1 MAVCIKLTMKLP
13 FTCYNS
19 REIAALDFA
28 VDANVCM
35 KSCKIIGLTG
45 AFGSGCTT
53 AAKHLRDTRKFV
65 MVRLSDAIRTEWV
78 KSNKGEPSRLELQK
92 LGDDLRQKNHAG
104 ILVELAF
111 KELAQKNNG
120 QLPECIVIDGLR
132 NVGEINYLRDEHG
145 YRFTLIAAL
154 ASFDA
159 RWDRIESTYTDRG
172 LGRAEFIEDDKRDK
186 NEETPYGQQVELC
199 VDRADILIDNSM
211 TVSTT
216 EFKRKVL
223 DFVDLAMGTLSRG
236 ATQPEILMNIA
247 FSSSHSSKCIKRH
260 VGAVIADHKGQIVSA
275 GYNENP
281 LGTNPCIEEPEYEN
295 QCFRDII
302 RNEHFKSLSDRG
314 ARCPVCGEKIVFVK
328 GPPWR
333 CKACATKGEKTNL
346 ESFFFPDR
354 ALNWCTAVH
363 AEVWAILAAGE
374 RARNGVLYTTTFPCA
389 QCAEKIV
396 QSGIAKVVFT
406 ESYPD
411 VFGAARLKLGAVDL
425 EQFEGVRSSSFE
437 RIFSKTKP
445 D

>member
-1 MAVCIKLTMKLP
+1 MERSPHI
-13 FTCYNS
+13 
-19 REIAALDFA
+19 
-28 VDANVCM
+28 
-35 KSCKIIGLTG
+35 IIGLTG

-53 AAKHLRDTRKFV
+53 AAKHLRDTRHFSIL
-65 MVRLSDAIRTEWV
+65 RLSDAIRTAWG
-78 KSNKGEPSRLELQK
+78 KDHKEPATRLQLQR
-92 LGDDLRQKNHAG
+92 LGDELRQKSHAG
-104 ILVELAF
+104 VLVELAF
-111 KELAQKNNG
+111 DGLALANKG
-120 QLPECIVIDGLR
+120 KLPTAIVIDGIR
-132 NVGEINYLRDEHG
+132 NVGEIEYLRDTYG
-145 YRFTLIAAL
+145 YRFTLIAIL

-159 RWDRIESTYTDRG
+159 RWDRIQSTYTDNG
-172 LGRAEFIEDDKRDK
+172 QDLSAFIEDDKRDK

-199 VDRADILIDNSM
+199 VDKADILIDNSIS
-211 TVSTT
+211 VPTT
-216 EFKRKVL
+216 EFKKKLL
-223 DFVDLAMGTLSRG
+223 DFVDLATGNKPRG
-236 ATQPEILMNIA
+236 ASQAEILMNIA

-260 VGAVIADHKGQIVSA
+260 VGAVIADLKGQVVSA

-302 RNEHFKSLSDRG
+302 RNEHFKALAARG
-314 ARCPVCGEKIVFVK
+314 ARCPVCGEPIVFEP

-333 CKACATKGEKTNL
+333 CKACAGKGEKTNL

-363 AEVWAILAAGE
+363 AEVWAVLAAAE
-374 RARNGVLYTTTFPCA
+374 RARGGVLYTTTFPCA

-396 QSGIAKVVFT
+396 QAGIGRVVFT

-411 VFGAARLKLGAVDL
+411 AYGAARLKLGGVDL

-437 RIFSKTKP
+437 RIFSKVKP

>member
-1 MAVCIKLTMKLP
+1 VT
-13 FTCYNS
+13 N
-19 REIAALDFA
+19 
-28 VDANVCM
+28 
-35 KSCKIIGLTG
+35 IIGLTG

-53 AAKHLRDTRKFV
+53 AAKHLRDTRNFKV
-65 MVRLSDAIRTEWV
+65 IRLSDSIRTEWS
-78 KSNKGEPSRLELQK
+78 KTHNEEPTRLQLQR
-92 LGDDLRQKNHAG
+92 LGDELRQKNHPG
-104 ILVELAF
+104 VLVQLALRNDQ
-111 KELAQKNNG
+111 EPGN
-120 QLPECIVIDGLR
+120 IVIDGIR
-132 NVGEINYLRDEHG
+132 NVGEIDHLRDVFG
-145 YRFTLIAAL
+145 YRFTLIAVL

-159 RWDRIESTYTDRG
+159 RWDRIASTYTDRG
-172 LGRAEFIEDDKRDK
+172 SGPAEFIEDDKRDK
-186 NEETPYGQQVELC
+186 NEETQYGQQVELC
-199 VDRADILIDNSM
+199 VDRADILIDNS
-211 TVSTT
+211 TGVSTT
-216 EFKRKVL
+216 EFKAKLL
-223 DFVDLAMGTLSRG
+223 DFVDLATGTKPRG
-236 ATQPEILMNIA
+236 ASQPEILMNIA

-260 VGAVIADHKGQIVSA
+260 VGAVIVDPKGQVVSA

-281 LGTNPCIEEPEYEN
+281 LGTNPCVEEPTYEK

-302 RNEHFKSLSDRG
+302 RNNHFKSLADKG
-314 ARCPVCGEKIVFVK
+314 ARCPVCGEKIAFEK

-333 CKACATKGEKTNL
+333 CTACATKGEKTNL

-374 RARNGVLYTTTFPCA
+374 RARGGTLYTTTFPCA

-396 QSGIAKVVFT
+396 QSAIEKVVFT

-411 VFGAARLKLGAVDL
+411 VYGAERLKLGNVVL

>member
-1 MAVCIKLTMKLP
+1 MLECHRSQRLHFLQESVVKLAP
-13 FTCYNS
+13 N
-19 REIAALDFA
+19 
-28 VDANVCM
+28 
-35 KSCKIIGLTG
+35 IIGLTG

-53 AAKHLRDTRKFV
+53 AAKHLRDARHFT
-65 MVRLSDAIRTEWV
+65 MVRLSDSIRTEWAKIN
-78 KSNKGEPSRLELQK
+78 KSEPSRLELQR
-92 LGDDLRQKNHAG
+92 LGDELRQKNQPG
-104 ILVELAF
+104 VLVELSLRD
-111 KELAQKNNG
+111 LAEKNG
-120 QLPECIVIDGLR
+120 GKLPDNIVIDGIR
-132 NVGEINYLRDEHG
+132 NVGEISFLRDQYG
-145 YRFTLIAAL
+145 YRFTLIAVL

-159 RWDRIESTYTDRG
+159 RWDRIESTYTDKG
-172 LGRAEFIEDDKRDK
+172 MGRADFIEDDKRDK
-186 NEETPYGQQVELC
+186 NEETVYGQQVELC

-216 EFKRKVL
+216 EFKKKVL
-223 DFVDLAMGTLSRG
+223 DFVDLATGKIFRG
-236 ATQPEILMNIA
+236 ASQPEILMNIA

-260 VGAVIADHKGQIVSA
+260 VGAVIADRNGQIVSA

-281 LGTNPCIEEPEYEN
+281 LGTNPCVEEPEYDH

-302 RNEHFKSLSDRG
+302 RNDHFKSLADKG
-314 ARCPVCGEKIVFVK
+314 ARCPVCSEKITFEK

-333 CKACATKGEKTNL
+333 CKACAAKGEKTNL

-374 RARNGVLYTTTFPCA
+374 RGRGGTLYTTTFPCS
-389 QCAEKIV
+389 QCAEKII
-396 QSGIAKVVFT
+396 QSGITKVVFT

-411 VFGAARLKLGAVDL
+411 VLGASRLKLGGIEL

-437 RIFSKTKP
+437 RIFSRTKP